1 MSRVTAAE
9 LAERILQLGP
19 EEIIVDVRETDEFEE
34 GHVPNSINLPLSSIG
49 KNVETLKKYQK
60 IYLICESGGRSS
72 YAHEV
77 LKTADISTIDIT
89 GGIFGLQKAGVELEE
104 SQA

>member
-1 MSRVTAAE
+1 MSNVSAAE
-9 LAERILQLGP
+9 LAERIGQFGP
-19 EEIIVDVRETDEFEE
+19 EEIIVDVRETDEYAE
-34 GHVPNSINLPLSSIG
+34 GHIPNSINLPLSSIG
-49 KNVETLKKYQK
+49 KNIETLKKYQK
-60 IYLICESGGRSS
+60 IYLICETGGRSS

-89 GGIFGLQKAGVELEE
+89 GGIFALKKAGVELEE